1 MKKRRIIIASLIFLL
16 LIVGYRVAV
25 KKNGSTED
33 MIEVGRGDL
42 IKEIF
47 EVGAIKRGE
56 EINLS
61 FGVSGVISKI
71 FLKEGDQVKKG
82 DLIASLDNDK
92 LKIDLKR
99 AENALTAAK
108 IEYDQLMNPGGKL
121 QEAKINLNNAQSNF
135 DLSFEG
141 FETTKDLTDKRLDN
155 LYKES
160 ISSIDKVILSTDLT
174 YDTVSEIVSNCFSQ
188 FYTSDARKALNARD
202 EIKSSLDKVKE
213 KRSLIDEQNKE
224 LIKETLLET
233 EASLN
238 LTYSNLDLIKEILED
253 RVRYQSAQNEIAEIL
268 TQKSS
273 TNLSL
278 SSIVSLIGSIETL
291 TTSKDSEVLAAKR
304 NLKTAEGALDL
315 AFEQLS
321 SIESLVDLAQ
331 IRVDQSTFDLNLA
344 QEMLKESEIRAPY
357 DGTLFRVNSEP
368 NEFVMT
374 GTAIVSFLLDQ
385 SYYAEVFIYEG
396 DIIDVSIGNPVE
408 IEIVAFPKEVFFGEV
423 AFIDQAP
430 KIIDGIVNYK
440 VLISIENL
448 PEEVMFGMTSDVT
461 IITKKKESVIFIPE
475 SYIKDNSVLLVSDD
489 GFVKTSVEI
498 GMKSTD
504 RNVEILSGLR
514 EGDRLVT
521 LK

>member
-1 MKKRRIIIASLIFLL
+1 
-16 LIVGYRVAV
+16 
-25 KKNGSTED
+25 
-33 MIEVGRGDL
+33 
-42 IKEIF
+42 
-47 EVGAIKRGE
+47 
-56 EINLS
+56 
-61 FGVSGVISKI
+61 
-71 FLKEGDQVKKG
+71 
-82 DLIASLDNDK
+82 
-92 LKIDLKR
+92 
-99 AENALTAAK
+99 
-108 IEYDQLMNPGGKL
+108 
-121 QEAKINLNNAQSNF
+121 
-135 DLSFEG
+135 
-141 FETTKDLTDKRLDN
+141 
-155 LYKES
+155 
-160 ISSIDKVILSTDLT
+160 
-174 YDTVSEIVSNCFSQ
+174 
-188 FYTSDARKALNARD
+188 
-202 EIKSSLDKVKE
+202 
-213 KRSLIDEQNKE
+213 
-224 LIKETLLET
+224 
-233 EASLN
+233 
-238 LTYSNLDLIKEILED
+238 
-253 RVRYQSAQNEIAEIL
+253 
-268 TQKSS
+268 
-273 TNLSL
+273 
-278 SSIVSLIGSIETL
+278 
-291 TTSKDSEVLAAKR
+291 
-304 NLKTAEGALDL
+304 
-315 AFEQLS
+315 
-321 SIESLVDLAQ
+321 LVDLAQ

-368 NEFVMT
+368 NEFVMA